1 MKAINT
7 KKGTLNEESIKDE
20 FETYYESNELK
31 KKYDKITKELKPI
44 ILEMIEK
51 GKSKSGVYEAKKII
65 KEKKSLNEESA
76 INIIKEFLKE
86 SRDKANSN
94 IYALDIYSELKKLDL
109 IKTKEYIDMDALERA
124 IEKELIDPLILAD
137 AQDIQYIVELRVNK
151 IKEK

>member
-7 KKGTLNEESIKDE
+7 KKETLNEESIKDE

-44 ILEMIEK
+44 ILKMIEN

-76 INIIKEFLKE
+76 INIIKDFLKE

-94 IYALDIYSELKKLDL
+94 TCALDTYSELKKLDL

>member
-94 IYALDIYSELKKLDL
+94 IYALDTYSELKKLDL

-137 AQDIQYIVELRVNK
+137 AQNIQYIVELRVNK

>member
-7 KKGTLNEESIKDE
+7 KKETLNEESIKDE

-51 GKSKSGVYEAKKII
+51 GKSKSGGYEAKKII

-94 IYALDIYSELKKLDL
+94 IYALDTYSELKKLDL

>member
-7 KKGTLNEESIKDE
+7 KKETLNEESIKDE

-94 IYALDIYSELKKLDL
+94 IYALDTYSELKKLDL

>member
-7 KKGTLNEESIKDE
+7 KKETLNEESIKDE

-94 IYALDIYSELKKLDL
+94 IYALDTYSELKKLDL

-137 AQDIQYIVELRVNK
+137 AQNIQYIVELRVNK